1 MSDYLRNSTHF
12 VGGTPMT
19 LFRLDS
25 SIQGDASVSRAVAD
39 AVERAWRDHHPE
51 PRVVRRDLAATPVP
65 ADAWQLAVSTAFVA
79 ESEWSTQQR
88 AAVTLAS
95 SLADELLAGDAALI
109 AAPLYNFGVSQHL
122 KAWIDLVLT
131 DPRFAPGSAPL
142 TGRPVT
148 VAVSRGGGYGPGTPR
163 EGWDHDTPYVRR
175 IFGDVLGADV
185 TVVTAELTLAE
196 MKPEMA
202 HLRELAAASRAQAI
216 EDAAATGRAHA
227 ERVAPADALS
237 HG

>member
-1 MSDYLRNSTHF
+1 
-12 VGGTPMT
+12 MT

-51 PRVVRRDLAATPVP
+51 PKVVRRDLAATPVP
-65 ADAWQLAVSTAFVA
+65 ADALALALYAGFIEEAGRSP
-79 ESEWSTQQR
+79 QQR
-88 AAVTLAS
+88 AAVALAS
-95 SLADELLAGDAALI
+95 SLADELLAADAALI

-142 TGRPVT
+142 AGRPAT
-148 VAVSRGGGYGPGTPR
+148 VVVSRGGGYGPGTPR
-163 EGWDHDTPYVRR
+163 EGWDHDTPYVQR

-185 TVVTAELTLAE
+185 TVVTAELTLADV
-196 MKPEMA
+196 KPEMA
-202 HLRELAAASRAQAI
+202 HLRDLAAASRAQAM
-216 EDAAATGRAHA
+216 EEAAATGRAHA
-227 ERVAPADALS
+227 ERVAAPVGS
-237 HG
+237 

>member
-1 MSDYLRNSTHF
+1 
-12 VGGTPMT
+12 MT

-51 PRVVRRDLAATPVP
+51 PKVVRLDLAANPVP
-65 ADAWQLAVSTAFVA
+65 ADAWPLAVSALFTP
-79 ESEWSTQQR
+79 EGERTPQQR

-95 SLADELLAGDAALI
+95 SLADELLGADAALI
-109 AAPLYNFGVSQHL
+109 AALYNFGVSQHL
-122 KAWIDLVLT
+122 KMWIDLVLT
-131 DPRFAPGSAPL
+131 DPRLAPGSAPL

-148 VAVSRGGGYGPGTPR
+148 IVVSRGGGYGPGTPR
-163 EGWDHDTPYVRR
+163 EGWDHDTPYVQR

-185 TVVTAELTLAE
+185 TVVAAELTLAE

-202 HLRELAAASRAQAI
+202 HLRELAAASRAQAM
-216 EDAAATGRAHA
+216 EDAAATGRALA
-227 ERVAPADALS
+227 ERVAPATAAR
-237 HG
+237 